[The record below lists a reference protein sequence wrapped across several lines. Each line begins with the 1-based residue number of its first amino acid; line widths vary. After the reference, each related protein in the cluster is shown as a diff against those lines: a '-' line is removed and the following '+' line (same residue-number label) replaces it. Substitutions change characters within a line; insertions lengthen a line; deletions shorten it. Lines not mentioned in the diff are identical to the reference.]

1 MRYSSLNI
9 NSPRI
14 LSGILLGLFVISLSG
29 CQQNMIY
36 GRAVQDLNIKAQEA
50 LAQGDTPKAVSRLEA
65 ALDLVPQE
73 PRTRYN
79 LAVAYQ
85 QNKNWDKALKLL
97 EALDKD
103 RSGSESTEEAQNV
116 ILSLAGSY
124 QNLAE
129 SMLPKKTGEKLD
141 PAKHAQIEE
150 LFKKALA
157 AYQRVKTDS
166 AEKKQEVQFQ
176 LQVIERLRA
185 RADGIT
191 H

>member
-116 ILSLAGSY
+116 ILSLASSY

-129 SMLPKKTGEKLD
+129 SMLPEKPGEKLD
-141 PAKHAQIEE
+141 PAKHAQVEE